1 MAKSTLT
8 YLLPWKLQ
16 AAVVRGGE
24 ISTAF
29 SPTPCPGPKLRQ
41 TTYQK
46 ALALL
51 QYSKTKSRTRTEVA
65 GAVAGVEFTG
75 GPKNLKQSYSEGVG
89 VRENIHF
96 QFL

>member
-1 MAKSTLT
+1 MDKATLT

-29 SPTPCPGPKLRQ
+29 CPTPCPDPKLGQ
-41 TTYQK
+41 TTYQQ

-65 GAVAGVEFTG
+65 GAVAGVEFTR
-75 GPKNLKQSYSEGVG
+75 GPKDLKESYSEGVG
-89 VRENIHF
+89 VRANIHF